1 MLNMSI
7 QLPVTLLSISNVQSA
22 ATANEIV
29 ESDSKMLVILLIAC
43 AFLAIFGLI
52 FVVRA
57 FRELKKQYK
66 IIESQHD
73 EIAEKNKELAFKNEA
88 LEELNMEKNNM
99 ISVVA
104 HDLKAPLGNIEGLV
118 ELIRLNK
125 DQLTKDQEEYLDMLK
140 KVAKD
145 TAQMVDIML
154 NVHRIESEQHQ
165 LALHEYSANELI
177 EKVVRLHEP
186 AMKLKNGKIT
196 FNAEPE
202 AIQLNTDKQYFQQII
217 STVLQNAVDFS
228 PKNTAVKLS
237 LSEDDNYVRVV
248 IKDYGPGISEEHI
261 ARIFSGYTTL
271 EDGSGQTKSTGIGL
285 AIAQRLLEKLHGRI
299 DVSSEP
305 GQGSTFT
312 IDFIK

>member
-1 MLNMSI
+1 MTIDLI
-7 QLPVTLLSISNVQSA
+7 FLLIISNVQSIE
-22 ATANEIV
+22 TSRELV

-43 AFLAIFGLI
+43 AFLAVFGLI

-66 IIESQHD
+66 VIESQHD

-118 ELIRLNK
+118 ELVKLNK

-145 TAQMVDIML
+145 TAEMVDIML
-154 NVHRIESEQHQ
+154 SVHRIESEQHQ
-165 LALHEYSANELI
+165 LALHEYSVNELI

-186 AMKLKNGKIT
+186 ALKLKNGRIT
-196 FNAEPE
+196 INA
-202 AIQLNTDKQYFQQII
+202 AADSILLNTDKQYFQQII
-217 STVLQNAVDFS
+217 STVVQNAVDFS
-228 PKNTAVKLS
+228 PKNSEVKLS
-237 LSEDDNYVRVV
+237 VSEDENYVSVV
-248 IKDYGPGISEEHI
+248 IQDSGPGISEEHI
-261 ARIFSGYTTL
+261 ARIFGGYNTL
-271 EDGSGQTKSTGIGL
+271 EDGSGQSKPTGIGL
-285 AIAQRLLEKLHGRI
+285 AIARRLLEKLHGRI
-299 DVSSEP
+299 DVSAELGKGCS
-305 GQGSTFT
+305 FT
-312 IDFIK
+312 VDFIK